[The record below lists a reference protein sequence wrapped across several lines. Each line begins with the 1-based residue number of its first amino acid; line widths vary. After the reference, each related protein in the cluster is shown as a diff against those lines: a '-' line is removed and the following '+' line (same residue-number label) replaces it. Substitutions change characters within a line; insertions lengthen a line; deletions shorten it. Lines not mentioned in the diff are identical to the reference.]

1 MDGYLG
7 GIIAIFAVNVVLAY
21 AVYLPA
27 SAGMLNLGVAG
38 FMAVGAYVS
47 ATLDGKLHAPL
58 AVCIAAAMVSA
69 AIVGFLIAFPIL
81 RTRGVYLVLAT
92 FAFGEV
98 VSGIAINLDVIGG
111 ATGLPVTTPLA
122 LIPIVLI
129 TIVTG
134 VAVAAFMSTRVGMA
148 MRSIHDDE
156 AVTALFGIDVRMTK
170 VAAFTA
176 GAALAG
182 LAGALY
188 AHHYNYIEVGTFD
201 LTLSLYTLLFVLL
214 GGTQTPFGPIA
225 GAAVFSLLPEVLRSS
240 AQWRYVIF
248 AVLIIAVMAWRPEG
262 LITRAWILRI
272 TRRRPAP
279 VTP

>member
-1 MDGYLG
+1 MDGYLA
-7 GIIAIFAVNVVLAY
+7 GILAIFAVNVVLAY

-27 SAGMLNLGVAG
+27 AAGMLNLGIAG
-38 FMAVGAYVS
+38 FMAVGAYTS
-47 ATLDGKLHAPL
+47 ATLDAKAGAPL
-58 AVCIAAAMVSA
+58 WVCISVAMVVSA
-69 AIVGFLIAFPIL
+69 VVGFLVAFPIL

-98 VSGIAINLDVIGG
+98 VSGVIINLDVIGG
-111 ATGLPVTTPLA
+111 ATGLPVTTPLGLA
-122 LIPIVLI
+122 PIAII
-129 TIVTG
+129 TV
-134 VAVAAFMSTRVGMA
+134 VATIAVFAFMSTRVGMA

-156 AVTALFGIDVRMTK
+156 AVAALFGINVRLTK
-170 VAAFTA
+170 VAAFTLGA
-176 GAALAG
+176 GLAG

-214 GGTQTPFGPIA
+214 GGTQTPFGPLA

-240 AQWRYVIF
+240 AQWRYVVF

-262 LITRAWILRI
+262 LITRAWLLRL
-272 TRRRPAP
+272 TRRRAPAAMP
-279 VTP
+279 